1 MKNVDVGKKKDTER
15 KASAIGR
22 LFTKPEVI
30 KLIREGKIEKGD
42 VVTVSETVGMLG
54 VKMVPQILPFCH
66 PLLITNIEFETTLF
80 DEGVIE
86 VKGTVK
92 NVGKTGVEIEAITG
106 VTFALLNMY
115 DMIKR
120 VDRWVSIGDIKLMEK
135 SGGKSGHVKRDYEYE
150 GVVLQVAKSEKRGLK
165 EKMEEIKLIKD
176 FGVEGDVHGG
186 SEREVSIFPIECIKK
201 VPEEI
206 RRAINPFDMTE
217 NIMIMGIPPFLLKE
231 GKKLRIGEA
240 EILIIKIGKEK
251 FVNEGKPYIVSRE
264 GRFGKVISGGRVRI
278 GDRVI
283 LI

>member
-86 VKGTVK
+86 VKGTVR

-135 SGGKSGHVKRDYEYE
+135 SGGKSGDVKRDYEYE
-150 GVVLQVAKSEKRGLK
+150 GIVLQVARSEKRGLK

-186 SEREVSIFPIECIKK
+186 SEKEVSIFPIECIKK

-206 RRAINPFDMTE
+206 RRTINPFDMTE

-240 EILIIKIGKEK
+240 EILITEIGKEK